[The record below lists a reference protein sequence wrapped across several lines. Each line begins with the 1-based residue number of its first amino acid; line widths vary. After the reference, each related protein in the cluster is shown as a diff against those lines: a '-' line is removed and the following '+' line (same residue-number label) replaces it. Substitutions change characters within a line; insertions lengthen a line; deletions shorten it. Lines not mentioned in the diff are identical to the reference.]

1 MSKKSDAR
9 TALIEKRI
17 LEEQE
22 WVWTR
27 RIAEGLTWPA
37 IRGLALRPRDAG
49 GLDRNLGIATLKDMC
64 AAHRA
69 AMGEIVGT
77 RDERVERRQLE
88 YDMVALLARA
98 ELLRA
103 ADPSDPERR
112 PRLEANAAKV
122 LLDVRA
128 AEAKMHGD
136 DRPVEMKAEIV
147 TKTAVEAELEAMLA
161 RIPEEAS

>member
-1 MSKKSDAR
+1 MTKKSDAR

-22 WVWTR
+22 WAWTQ
-27 RIAEGLTWPA
+27 RIARGLPWHA

-49 GLDRNLGIATLKDMC
+49 GIDRNLGISTLKDMV

-77 RDERVERRQLE
+77 REERVERRQME
-88 YDMVALLARA
+88 YDEIALLARA
-98 ELLRA
+98 SLSKA
-103 ADPSDPERR
+103 AEV
-112 PRLEANAAKV
+112 EALDVHAAKA
-122 LLDVRA
+122 LLEVRA

-136 DRPVEMKAEIV
+136 DRPTEIHAEIV
-147 TKTAVEAELEAMLA
+147 SRDAVDAELNAMLA
-161 RIPEEAS
+161 RIPTEEKTS

>member
-22 WVWTR
+22 WTYTQ
-27 RIAEGLTWPA
+27 RIIRGLPWHA

-49 GLDRNLGIATLKDMC
+49 GLGRNLSIATLKDLV

-69 AMGEIVGT
+69 AQGEVVGS
-77 RDERVERRQLE
+77 REERVERRQLE
-88 YDMVALLARA
+88 YDMLALTARA
-98 ELLRA
+98 AIEKA
-103 ADPSDPERR
+103 AEV
-112 PRLEANAAKV
+112 EALDVHAAKV
-122 LLDVRA
+122 LLDARA

-136 DRPVEMKAEIV
+136 DRPAEIKAEIV
-147 TKTAVEAELEAMLA
+147 TKTAVEAELEAMLG
-161 RIPEEAS
+161 RIPEEESA

>member
-17 LEEQE
+17 LEEQQWAWE
-22 WVWTR
+22 Q
-27 RIAEGLTWPA
+27 RIARGLPWHA

-49 GLDRNLGIATLKDMC
+49 GIDRNLGIGTLKEMV

-77 RDERVERRQLE
+77 REERVERRQLE
-88 YDMVALLARA
+88 YDEIALLARA
-98 ELLRA
+98 SLAKA
-103 ADPSDPERR
+103 AEV
-112 PRLEANAAKV
+112 EALDVHAAKA

-136 DRPVEMKAEIV
+136 DRPTEIHAEIV
-147 TKTAVEAELEAMLA
+147 SRDAVDAELNAMLS
-161 RIPEEAS
+161 RIPEEEKS

>member
-17 LEEQE
+17 LEEQQWAWE
-22 WVWTR
+22 Q
-27 RIAEGLTWPA
+27 RIARGLPWHA

-49 GLDRNLGIATLKDMC
+49 GIDRNLGIGTLKEMV

-77 RDERVERRQLE
+77 REERVERRQLE
-88 YDMVALLARA
+88 YDEIALLARA
-98 ELLRA
+98 SLAKA
-103 ADPSDPERR
+103 AEV
-112 PRLEANAAKV
+112 EALDVHAAKA

-136 DRPVEMKAEIV
+136 DRPTEIHAEIV
-147 TKTAVEAELEAMLA
+147 SRDAVDAELNAMLS
-161 RIPEEAS
+161 RIPETKDVDA

>member
-9 TALIEKRI
+9 TALIEARV

-22 WVWTR
+22 WAWTQ
-27 RIAEGLTWPA
+27 RIARGLPWHA

-49 GLDRNLGIATLKDMC
+49 GIDRNLGIGTLKEMV

-77 RDERVERRQLE
+77 REERVERRQLE
-88 YDMVALLARA
+88 YDEIAQLSRASLAKAAEVEAL
-98 ELLRA
+98 
-103 ADPSDPERR
+103 DVH
-112 PRLEANAAKV
+112 AAKV

-136 DRPVEMKAEIV
+136 DRPVEMKAEI
-147 TKTAVEAELEAMLA
+147 TTRTAVEAELEAMLS
-161 RIPEEAS
+161 RIPETKAKTS

>member
-22 WVWTR
+22 WAWR
-27 RIAEGLTWPA
+27 ARIVAGLSWHA

-49 GLDRNLGIATLKDMC
+49 GIDRNVSIGALKAMVD
-64 AAHRA
+64 AHRA
-69 AMGEIVGT
+69 AQGDIVGT

-88 YDMVALLARA
+88 YDEIALLAREA
-98 ELLRA
+98 LARKA
-103 ADPSDPERR
+103 GDPMYPGLDV
-112 PRLEANAAKV
+112 NAAKA

-136 DRPVEMKAEIV
+136 DKPAEIKAEIV
-147 TKTAVEAELEAMLA
+147 TRDAILEELNAELIALG
-161 RIPEEAS
+161 EEPVKS

>member
-22 WVWTR
+22 WAWTQ
-27 RIAEGLTWPA
+27 RIARGLPWHA

-49 GLDRNLGIATLKDMC
+49 GIDRNVGIGTLKDMV

-77 RDERVERRQLE
+77 REERVERRQME
-88 YDMVALLARA
+88 YDEIALLARA
-98 ELLRA
+98 SLAKA
-103 ADPSDPERR
+103 AEVEALDVHAAKAL
-112 PRLEANAAKV
+112 LEA
-122 LLDVRA
+122 RA

-136 DRPVEMKAEIV
+136 DRPTEIHAEIV
-147 TKTAVEAELEAMLA
+147 SRDAVDAELNAMLS
-161 RIPEEAS
+161 RIPTEEKTR

>member
-17 LEEQE
+17 LEEQQWAWE
-22 WVWTR
+22 Q
-27 RIAEGLTWPA
+27 RIARGLPWHA

-49 GLDRNLGIATLKDMC
+49 GIDRNLGIGTLKEMV

-77 RDERVERRQLE
+77 REERVERRQLE
-88 YDMVALLARA
+88 YDEIALLARA
-98 ELLRA
+98 SLAKA
-103 ADPSDPERR
+103 AEV
-112 PRLEANAAKV
+112 EALDVHAAKA

-136 DRPVEMKAEIV
+136 DRPTEIHAEIV
-147 TKTAVEAELEAMLA
+147 SRDTVDAELNAMLS
-161 RIPEEAS
+161 RIPEEEKS

>member
-17 LEEQE
+17 LEEQQWAWE
-22 WVWTR
+22 Q
-27 RIAEGLTWPA
+27 RIARGLPWHA

-49 GLDRNLGIATLKDMC
+49 GIDRNLGIGTLKEMV

-77 RDERVERRQLE
+77 REERVERRQLE
-88 YDMVALLARA
+88 YDDIALLARA
-98 ELLRA
+98 SLAKA
-103 ADPSDPERR
+103 AEV
-112 PRLEANAAKV
+112 EALDVHAAKV
-122 LLDVRA
+122 LMDVRA

-136 DRPVEMKAEIV
+136 DRPTEIHAEIV
-147 TKTAVEAELEAMLA
+147 SRDAVDAELNAMLS
-161 RIPEEAS
+161 RIPTEEKTS